1 MPTLPDV
8 QIPEGV
14 VRVINPQTEQEI
26 VDQTNLIKQVF
37 SGVTVFLAGV
47 TLGTVLSRVV
57 RRRPQPSGQSRSF

>member
-1 MPTLPDV
+1 MSLPAV
-8 QIPEGV
+8 QVPEAV
-14 VRVINPQTEQEI
+14 VNIVNPQTEQDI

-57 RRRPQPSGQSRSF
+57 RRRPQASGQTPF